1 MQATFP
7 EPESAESPHQGQ
19 QKRARHMEGHMFAD
33 VLIPSFIYSD
43 GGLVI
48 PVPSAHSP
56 QPRQRGREQGAQ
68 NRIQKDD
75 LLPKLS

>member
-1 MQATFP
+1 M
-7 EPESAESPHQGQ
+7 
-19 QKRARHMEGHMFAD
+19 KGHMFAD
-33 VLIPSFIYSD
+33 VLIPSFVYSD

-68 NRIQKDD
+68 NRIQKGD